1 MNKEIKVVCAVI
13 NFNDKILVVQR
24 SEKMSLPL
32 KWEFPGGKIEEGE
45 TDDQSIKR
53 EIKEELNIEIEVVKK
68 LTPTFFDYPSVSIE
82 LIPFLANYITGK
94 LELKEHKNY
103 KLLNINEL
111 IGLDW
116 AEADLPIVKE
126 LQQL

>member
-1 MNKEIKVVCAVI
+1 MILKVVCAVI

-32 KWEFPGGKIEEGE
+32 KWEFPGGKIERGE
-45 TDDQSIKR
+45 TYEECIIR
-53 EIKEELNIEIEVVKK
+53 EIKEELNIDITIEKK
-68 LTPTFFDYPSVSIE
+68 LTPTFFDYPTVSIE
-82 LIPFLANYITGK
+82 LIPFLVNYITGK

-111 IGLDW
+111 ISLDW